1 MSIFVKN
8 YLLLFLLMFLIS
20 CSRDNNSKYGT
31 NQNDFQ
37 NKRSPRDNEFI
48 KNGGYKIKIPKNPF
62 VTSEEAI
69 EIYNKDQNN
78 SLKDIPEV
86 PKEIKKQ

>member
-1 MSIFVKN
+1 MQENFK
-8 YLLLFLLMFLIS
+8 
-20 CSRDNNSKYGT
+20 
-31 NQNDFQ
+31 

-62 VTSEEAI
+62 VNSEEVI
-69 EIYNKDQNN
+69 EVYDKDKKN

-86 PKEIKKQ
+86 PKEMKKK

>member
-1 MSIFVKN
+1 MKN
-8 YLLLFLLMFLIS
+8 YLLLLLLIFLLS
-20 CSRDNNSKYGT
+20 CSDDNRSKYGT
-31 NQNDFQ
+31 TQNDFQ

-62 VTSEEAI
+62 VSSEETI
-69 EIYNKDQNN
+69 EVYNKNKTN

-86 PKEIKKQ
+86 SKEVKKK